1 VPGRITVEKV
11 MSRRVPEIPPRHEKL
26 RVVID
31 SDAKNEI
38 DDQYATALAPNTH
51 KQSNCWYEIYS

>member
-1 VPGRITVEKV
+1 